1 MNVNTMERLE
11 EYKPIGSD
19 TIKVYGFKFGRY
31 RYQVEHFD
39 HNKCKDVSPTDDG
52 NTRLIK
58 SKDYWDTIY
67 GTRVY
72 RFLDWEYEYYIHS
85 AIFFDTYIEK
95 DELKEM
101 ILNDVIDWKLEDSYD
116 FKDRFFLEKNEC
128 MFSTLFQSE
137 KEPIN
142 LPYPEC
148 EEPYEKC
155 PHCGGE
161 LDGDVLEIESCED
174 VFNSRGGYGYE
185 GEPWGCWDEV
195 HRCPHCGKL
204 FYVKEEC

>member
-1 MNVNTMERLE
+1 MERLE

-39 HNKCKDVSPTDDG
+39 HNKCKDVSPTDDS

-72 RFLDWEYEYYIHS
+72 RFLDWEFEYYIHS
-85 AIFFDTYIEK
+85 AIFFNRYIEK

-116 FKDRFFLEKNEC
+116 FKDRFIKPNKYGWN
-128 MFSTLFQSE
+128 FSTLFPSE
-137 KEPIN
+137 KGDVK

-148 EEPYEKC
+148 ESPYDKC
-155 PHCGGE
+155 PICGGE
-161 LDGDVLEIESCED
+161 LDESVLEIECCED
-174 VFNSRGGYGYE
+174 VFNSHGGYGYE
-185 GEPWGCWDEV
+185 GEYSGWWHEV
-195 HRCPHCGKL
+195 HRCPHCDKL
-204 FYVKEEC
+204 FFIEEMC

>member
-1 MNVNTMERLE
+1 MKINMERLE

-39 HNKCKDVSPTDDG
+39 HNKEPENIDHNKIIC
-52 NTRLIK
+52 RE
-58 SKDYWDTIY
+58 YWDTLY

>member
-39 HNKCKDVSPTDDG
+39 HNKEPENIDHNKIIC
-52 NTRLIK
+52 RE
-58 SKDYWDTIY
+58 YWDTLY

-95 DELKEM
+95 
-101 ILNDVIDWKLEDSYD
+101 
-116 FKDRFFLEKNEC
+116 
-128 MFSTLFQSE
+128 
-137 KEPIN
+137 
-142 LPYPEC
+142 
-148 EEPYEKC
+148 
-155 PHCGGE
+155 
-161 LDGDVLEIESCED
+161 
-174 VFNSRGGYGYE
+174 
-185 GEPWGCWDEV
+185 
-195 HRCPHCGKL
+195 
-204 FYVKEEC
+204 

>member
-1 MNVNTMERLE
+1 MVRLE

-39 HNKCKDVSPTDDG
+39 HNKSEDISHTDDD

-85 AIFFDTYIEK
+85 AIFFNRYIEK

-161 LDGDVLEIESCED
+161 LDGDVMEIECCED
-174 VFNSRGGYGYE
+174 IFNSRGGYGYE

-204 FYVKEEC
+204 FYINEET

>member
-1 MNVNTMERLE
+1 MERLE

-19 TIKVYGFKFGRY
+19 STNIYGFRFGRY
-31 RYQVEHFD
+31 RYQVEHFNHD
-39 HNKCKDVSPTDDG
+39 HSEVPEKGKIKCISCYDS
-52 NTRLIK
+52 
-58 SKDYWDTIY
+58 IY

-72 RFLDWEYEYYIHS
+72 RFLDWEYEYTIHS
-85 AIFFDTYIEK
+85 VIFFNRYIEK

-101 ILNDVIDWKLEDSYD
+101 ILNDVIDWKLEDPYD
-116 FKDRFFLEKNEC
+116 FKDRFIEPNKYGWN
-128 MFSTLFQSE
+128 FSTLFQSE
-137 KEPIN
+137 KEPIK

-161 LDGDVLEIESCED
+161 LDGDVLEIECCED
-174 VFNSRGGYGYE
+174 IFNSRGGYGYE

-195 HRCPHCGKL
+195 HRCPHCDKL
-204 FYVKEEC
+204 FYVKEES

>member
-1 MNVNTMERLE
+1 MERLE

-19 TIKVYGFKFGRY
+19 TIKIYGFEFGRY

-39 HNKCKDVSPTDDG
+39 HNKSEKISPEDDWKE
-52 NTRLIK
+52 RIIK
-58 SKDYWDTIY
+58 SRDYYDSLY

-72 RFLDWEYEYYIHS
+72 RFLDWEMEQRISTYHKFNS
-85 AIFFDTYIEK
+85 YIEK

-101 ILNDVIDWKLEDSYD
+101 ILNDVIDWHGEDPYD
-116 FKDRFFLEKNEC
+116 FKDRFIEPNRYGWN
-128 MFSTLFQSE
+128 FSTLFPSD
-137 KEPIN
+137 KEDVK

-148 EEPYEKC
+148 ENPLDEHPTC

-161 LDGDVLEIESCED
+161 LDGSILEIECCED
-174 VFNSRGGYGYE
+174 IFNSHGGYGYE
-185 GEPWGCWDEV
+185 GEYSGWWHEV

-204 FYVKEEC
+204 FFIEEEC

>member
-1 MNVNTMERLE
+1 MERLE

-19 TIKVYGFKFGRY
+19 SIKIYGFRFGRY

-39 HNKCKDVSPTDDG
+39 HNKCKDISPTDDD

-58 SKDYWDTIY
+58 SKDYWDSIY

-85 AIFFDTYIEK
+85 AIFFNRYIEK

-116 FKDRFFLEKNEC
+116 FKDRFIKPNKYGWN
-128 MFSTLFQSE
+128 FSTLFQSE
-137 KEPIN
+137 KEPIK

-148 EEPYEKC
+148 ENPLDIHPKC

-161 LDGDVLEIESCED
+161 LDGSILEIECCED
-174 VFNSRGGYGYE
+174 IFNSKGGYGYE

-195 HRCPHCGKL
+195 HRCPHCDKL
-204 FYVKEEC
+204 FYVKEES